1 MIDLMTELNKY
12 GVTERGNTSLVEAE
26 CGGGTAM
33 YVELEE
39 GKWLEVVMQ
48 PENYPAW
55 FIAIQD
61 KTKSEIRT
69 HIEENYGN
77 YYFQKN
83 NIGANSYGRMPVDME
98 YVMERVRDHLYV
110 YRDNKDFETKDT
122 VTTIHDFLEKNE
134 WSMDITDIEIIRQ
147 EFDN

>member
-1 MIDLMTELNKY
+1 MDLIEELTKY
-12 GVTERGNTSLVEAE
+12 GITERGNTSLIEGD
-26 CGGGTAM
+26 CGGGSAM

-61 KTKSEIRT
+61 KSKSEIRT
-69 HIEENYGN
+69 HIEENFGN
-77 YYFQKN
+77 YYLQKN
-83 NIGANSYGRMPVDME
+83 NIGVNAVDEMPVDLD
-98 YVMERVRDHLYV
+98 YVMECVRDHLYV

-122 VTTIHDFLEKNE
+122 VTVIHDFLESKE
-134 WSMDITDIEIIRQ
+134 WTLDISDIETLRQ

>member
-83 NIGANSYGRMPVDME
+83 NIGANAYGRMPVDHD
-98 YVMERVRDHLYV
+98 YVMEAVRDQLHI
-110 YRDNKDFETKDT
+110 YRDGRSVDT
-122 VTTIHDFLEKNE
+122 VTFIHNFLESKE
-134 WSMDITDIEIIRQ
+134 WTLDITDIEILRQ
-147 EFDN
+147 EADEE